1 MSCFELKSSKELRIF
16 GYNKNVKNFML
27 SDLFRASNDI
37 LDNGSD
43 DLNEPRP
50 LMAPWT
56 QIVLSYN

>member
-1 MSCFELKSSKELRIF
+1 
-16 GYNKNVKNFML
+16 ML